1 MAVTPDA
8 VQPSQPTN
16 QLPQIVRWIALGA
29 TTLAVG
35 IAVSLIGMS
44 SVGSWLVV
52 VGAALMTWNLHRLGR
67 TGAS

>member
-1 MAVTPDA
+1 MAVTPNA
-8 VQPSQPTN
+8 VHSSQPMN
-16 QLPQIVRWIALGA
+16 QLPQIVRWITLGG

-52 VGAALMTWNLHRLGR
+52 VGAALMIWNLHRLGR